1 MEKVLEDK
9 TRTNELL
16 ALIEKKKAEAEE
28 LDFDISTE
36 LKKLHVLKNWA
47 ILSMKLYT
55 LPKATITAIS
65 NTKSLMSKINYPRNQ
80 IRAQVERLDEEGQLL
95 NKRISRFLERT
106 KVTDMEIYEEIKFV
120 SSKMTIDEAVE
131 LTEHLDATELDVEVE
146 LEELI
151 ELIKYYRNLPKGLAS
166 IAQNAENSAELLALK
181 RKIMESPFKY
191 EPLEDFNVLLHRI
204 YELKCKE

>member
-1 MEKVLEDK
+1 LKLKVTLLEKMVRVINYTKSNEKYFYFEDLWQSYEDWKRDLEEKFKDVEKVLEDK

-16 ALIEKKKAEAEE
+16 AMIERKKVEAEE
-28 LDFDISTE
+28 LDFDISSE

-106 KVTDMEIYEEIKFV
+106 KLTEMEIYEEIKFV
-120 SSKMTIDEAVE
+120 SSKMTIEEAVE
-131 LTEHLDATELDVEVE
+131 LTEHLDATELDV
-146 LEELI
+146 
-151 ELIKYYRNLPKGLAS
+151 
-166 IAQNAENSAELLALK
+166 
-181 RKIMESPFKY
+181 
-191 EPLEDFNVLLHRI
+191 
-204 YELKCKE
+204 